1 MQDGTLYRSSTK
13 EGDGHASDLK
23 RNSKVRYDRLQ
34 QDTTRTLGEKNGP
47 GFEEVDQR
55 GILNELEYT
64 SAPIAV
70 EKVLKENSPARRKL
84 KKF

>member
-47 GFEEVDQR
+47 GFEEVD
-55 GILNELEYT
+55 
-64 SAPIAV
+64 
-70 EKVLKENSPARRKL
+70 
-84 KKF
+84 

>member
-1 MQDGTLYRSSTK
+1 MD
-13 EGDGHASDLK
+13 E
-23 RNSKVRYDRLQ
+23 
-34 QDTTRTLGEKNGP
+34 
-47 GFEEVDQR
+47 R

-84 KKF
+84 KKFQEELEDI

>member
-1 MQDGTLYRSSTK
+1 MLYRSSTK
-13 EGDGHASDLK
+13 EEGHPSDLK

-47 GFEEVDQR
+47 GLEDVDER
-55 GILNELEYT
+55 GILNELDYT